1 MLTDKQRAQTAAR
14 QKRFRERQQE
24 ARLREQQKKGLPRMP
39 AITTMPGQARWRAA
53 LQSAHVLVAQV
64 DDEMATYYAQ
74 RSESW
79 QEGEAGVEF
88 AERQEAVAV
97 VLSGLE
103 ELTR

>member
-1 MLTDKQRAQTAAR
+1 MLTEKQRAQTAAR
-14 QKRFRERQQE
+14 QQRFRERQQA
-24 ARLREQQKKGLPRMP
+24 ARQREQQEKGLPRLP

-53 LQSAHVLVAQV
+53 LQSAHALIAQV
-64 DDEMATYYAQ
+64 EDEMSAYYTQ

-88 AERQEAVAV
+88 AERQEAVAA

-103 ELTR
+103 EITI